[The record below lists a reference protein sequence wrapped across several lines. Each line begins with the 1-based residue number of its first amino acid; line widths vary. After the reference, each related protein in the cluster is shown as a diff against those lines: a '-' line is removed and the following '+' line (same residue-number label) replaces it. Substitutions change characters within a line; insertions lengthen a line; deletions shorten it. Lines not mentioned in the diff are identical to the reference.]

1 MKFWF
6 GVGTEHS
13 MNLVMIGHFEN
24 AASAEYAKD
33 LIDQFTTAAR
43 TEQDERRLEAG
54 EYSDRYSEP
63 ILELLNST
71 NVHSLEPND
80 LQQFLY
86 EADVEQVG
94 NEVVITTDEIEVQ
107 AYLKLMLSK
116 GARVEVYSAHDHPG
130 TGHGRAT

>member
-1 MKFWF
+1 MKVWF

-13 MNLVMIGHFEN
+13 MNLVMIGRFET
-24 AASAEYAKD
+24 AASAEHAKN
-33 LIDQFTTAAR
+33 LIDQFTAAAR
-43 TEQDERRLEAG
+43 TEQDDKRLEAG
-54 EYSDRYSEP
+54 AYSDRYSEP

-80 LQQFLY
+80 FQQFLY
-86 EADVEQVG
+86 EANVEQDG
-94 NEVVITTDEIEVQ
+94 NAVVITTDEIEVQ

-130 TGHGRAT
+130 TGRGRAT

>member
-1 MKFWF
+1 MKIWF

-13 MNLVMIGHFEN
+13 MNLVMIGHFED
-24 AASAEYAKD
+24 AASAEQARD

-43 TEQDERRLEAG
+43 TEYEEKRLEAG

-63 ILELLNST
+63 ILDLLNST
-71 NVHSLEPND
+71 DVHSIEPNE

-86 EADVEQVG
+86 GANVERNG
-94 NEVVITTDEIEVQ
+94 SEVVITTDEIEVQ
-107 AYLKLMLSK
+107 AYLKLMLSE

-130 TGHGRAT
+130 TGYGSVT